1 MSVLTFRG
9 VRYEQAS
16 TPSGSEAPVQQ
27 LVYRSPAQEKRV
39 IRSAPT
45 AALLQLEEPKE
56 DARLVY
62 RGVPVRSLQVKRLDR
77 APIQPGGVLKPQVN
91 RWCSSL
97 LFVGRSDRG
106 AFLIVEQ
113 RQVDGPGPVPLREFA
128 GASHVHKWPIQLAEL
143 LDLDRTC
150 LAHA

>member
-16 TPSGSEAPVQQ
+16 SPSGSEAPVQK

-56 DARLVY
+56 DERLVY
-62 RGVPVRSLQVKRLDR
+62 RGVPVRSLRVKRLDR
-77 APIQPGGVLKPQVN
+77 APIQQGGVL
-91 RWCSSL
+91 
-97 LFVGRSDRG
+97 RSRMT
-106 AFLIVEQ
+106 
-113 RQVDGPGPVPLREFA
+113 
-128 GASHVHKWPIQLAEL
+128 AEL
-143 LDLDRTC
+143 LGINPVKALGAPVRPHGVVRSRATAELLKLDCARGK
-150 LAHA
+150 LSRMYRAVAY

>member
-45 AALLQLEEPKE
+45 AALLQLEDPKA
-56 DARLVY
+56 DSRLVY
-62 RGVPVRSLQVKRLDR
+62 RGVPVRFLQAKRLDR
-77 APIQPGGVLKPQVN
+77 APIQHGGVL
-91 RWCSSL
+91 
-97 LFVGRSDRG
+97 RSRMT
-106 AFLIVEQ
+106 
-113 RQVDGPGPVPLREFA
+113 
-128 GASHVHKWPIQLAEL
+128 AEL
-143 LDLDRTC
+143 LGINPVKAPGAPVRPSGVVRSRATAELLKLDCTRGKSSRIYRGV
-150 LAHA
+150 AY

>member
-16 TPSGSEAPVQQ
+16 SPSGSEAPLQK

-56 DARLVY
+56 DNRLFY
-62 RGVPVRSLQVKRLDR
+62 RGVPVRSSQTKRLDR
-77 APIQPGGVLKPQVN
+77 APIQQGGVI
-91 RWCSSL
+91 
-97 LFVGRSDRG
+97 RSR
-106 AFLIVEQ
+106 IT
-113 RQVDGPGPVPLREFA
+113 
-128 GASHVHKWPIQLAEL
+128 AEL
-143 LDLDRTC
+143 LGINPVKAAGSPVRPHGVVRCRSTADLLKLDCARAKSSRVYRGVTY
-150 LAHA
+150 